1 MSHIWT
7 AQFFLLHFCVLIVRY
22 SYKSK
27 FPLVC
32 STTLV
37 LTEPLVNNQIF
48 FYSSLLN
55 INLAGVFIV
64 FVSASI
70 FLPILGEGGSLP
82 VTARDA
88 LF

>member
-27 FPLVC
+27 FPLVY

-37 LTEPLVNNQIF
+37 LTEPLVNNRIF
-48 FYSSLLN
+48 STLSLLSYTL
-55 INLAGVFIV
+55 IWQAFSFSCVCIC
-64 FVSASI
+64 
-70 FLPILGEGGSLP
+70 
-82 VTARDA
+82 
-88 LF
+88 

>member
-27 FPLVC
+27 FPLVY

-37 LTEPLVNNQIF
+37 LTEPLVNNRIF
-48 FYSSLLN
+48 STLSLL
-55 INLAGVFIV
+55 
-64 FVSASI
+64 S
-70 FLPILGEGGSLP
+70 
-82 VTARDA
+82 
-88 LF
+88 

>member
-27 FPLVC
+27 FPLVY

-37 LTEPLVNNQIF
+37 LTESLVNNRIF
-48 FYSSLLN
+48 STLSLL
-55 INLAGVFIV
+55 
-64 FVSASI
+64 S
-70 FLPILGEGGSLP
+70 
-82 VTARDA
+82 
-88 LF
+88 